1 MYGRLIASLR
11 PVTITRR
18 ETSSYVSADH
28 GYDDDDHE
36 LYDLSTDMRFHLVSP
51 VHRDMKILL
60 CC

>member
-18 ETSSYVSADH
+18 EIYSYVSADH

-36 LYDLSTDMRFHLVSP
+36 LYDLSTDMGFQLVVSP
-51 VHRDMKILL
+51 VPEI
-60 CC
+60 

>member
-1 MYGRLIASLR
+1 MYSRLIASLR

-36 LYDLSTDMRFHLVSP
+36 LYDLSQIWDFNWWYLQYRE
-51 VHRDMKILL
+51 I
-60 CC
+60 